1 MESAVKAQ
9 LARLYRRY
17 NHILPSLSSEEAD
30 VFKAIQ
36 NKTADMGEMTMALA
50 NLAEFLYR
58 KYNEECIV
66 LIDEYD
72 TPFNKAY
79 ERGYTK
85 SVIEVVSPII
95 RNVVKVS
102 VIDGLTSANVDLGK
116 LGLRGCE
123 ESLSARDCPG
133 REDFCVQRLEQ
144 SRRVHSARLFRFSL
158 HGYVWLYRK

>member
-1 MESAVKAQ
+1 MKDSVKAG
-9 LARLYRRY
+9 LAELYGIY
-17 NHILPSLSSEEAD
+17 DHVLPSLSSAEAKF
-30 VFKAIQ
+30 FKAIQ
-36 NKTADMGEMTMALA
+36 DEAANIGQMKLALRHLAAFLHKKYGE
-50 NLAEFLYR
+50 
-58 KYNEECIV
+58 KCIV

-102 VIDGLTSANVDLGK
+102 VIDSLTSANVDIGK
-116 LGLRGCE
+116 LGLPVCK
-123 ESLSARDCPG
+123 ESVSARDCSG